1 MHSKLL
7 VSHLSR
13 KALIYIRQSSLT
25 QVQENRESQRRQ
37 YALEQRARELGFAE
51 VEIIDQDLGRSASGT
66 QARPGFE
73 RLVAAV
79 LAGEVGAVFCL
90 EASRLARNGRDWHHL
105 LDLCA
110 LTGTLL
116 CDPDGI
122 YDPRQSNDRLLL
134 GLKGSMS
141 EFELTLLRQRAQ
153 EARLQ
158 KAQRGELRLL
168 LPVGFEWT
176 RDGRIVLD
184 PDLRVQQTLHLIFR
198 TYTERGSVRKVLTY
212 FLENGLLVPSA
223 QRGSYPGERI
233 LWKRATYGAMES
245 VLTNPVYAGAYAFG
259 KTENLTRVVEGRARS
274 SAGLRKPRERW
285 KVLLPE
291 HHPGYISWPQY
302 LRNQEV
308 MKENAHRC
316 RPQERKA
323 GRGGGALL
331 SGMVRCRR
339 CGRRMLVL
347 YRNAELPRSRWS
359 YECTGE
365 GASRTTRCLYLG
377 DGVLLD
383 ALIRTELLHVLSP
396 LAVEAAI
403 QAAQVQHQQA
413 ADLVRAVEL
422 QWEQARYQASLEAR
436 RYQEVDPHNRLV
448 ALELERRWEA
458 ALAREAELERKLA
471 EMRSEPSSVSAPSL
485 EQLLALAQD
494 LEAVWNAPQ
503 SDMQLKQR
511 LVRLLIHE
519 VLCDIDSQR
528 MEAVLV
534 LHWHGGRH
542 SELRMPLRKR
552 GDNGCRT
559 PEEAAKL
566 ITEQAETL
574 GAEAMT
580 MLLNQRGLRTGR
592 GRPFTSKNVVAFLRH
607 RRLGKYARSS
617 PVVAGVSLREA
628 ARRLQVSTLTLR
640 AFIRRGLLSM
650 SQRYGQGRCY
660 IPDEQL
666 HTPQVQAA
674 VRAAQRHPNSL
685 LSKAQKR
692 APSSNTHIDSG
703 GA

>member
-1 MHSKLL
+1 MHPKLL
-7 VSHLSR
+7 AAHLSR
-13 KALIYIRQSSLT
+13 KALIYVRQSSLT

-73 RLVAAV
+73 RLVASV
-79 LAGEVGAVFCL
+79 LSGEVGAVFCL
-90 EASRLARNGRDWHHL
+90 EASRLARNGRDWHQL

-116 CDPDGI
+116 VDPDGI

-184 PDLRVQQTLHLIFR
+184 PDLRVQEALRLIFR
-198 TYTERGSVRKVLTY
+198 TYTERGSVRKVLQY
-212 FLENGLLVPSA
+212 FLNNGLMIPFA
-223 QRGSYPGERI
+223 QRGSHPGERI
-233 LWKRATYGAMES
+233 RWKSPTYGAMEQ

-259 KTENLTRVVEGRARS
+259 KTENLTRVVEGRARK
-274 SAGLRKPRERW
+274 APGRRKPLERW
-285 KVLLPE
+285 TVLLSE
-291 HHPGYISWPQY
+291 HHPGYITWPQY

-308 MKENAHRC
+308 MRENAHRC

-331 SGMVRCRR
+331 SGMLRCRR
-339 CGRRMLVL
+339 CGRRMMVI
-347 YRNAELPRSRWS
+347 YHREKVVRWS
-359 YECTGE
+359 YQCIGE
-365 GASRTTRCLYLG
+365 GARTARTTKCLYVG
-377 DGVLLD
+377 GVRLD
-383 ALIRTELLHVLSP
+383 ARISTELVQVLSP
-396 LAVEAAI
+396 LAIEAAV
-403 QAAQVQHQQA
+403 QAAQVKHQQS
-413 ADLVRAVEL
+413 ADRVHAVEL
-422 QWEQARYQASLEAR
+422 EQEQARYQASLEAR

-458 ALAREAELERKLA
+458 ALARQVELERRLA
-471 EMRSEPSSVSAPSL
+471 EMRSEPAPVPAPDL

-503 SDMQLKQR
+503 ADMQLKQR

-519 VLCDIDSQR
+519 VLCDIDPQR
-528 MEAVLV
+528 REAVLV
-534 LHWHGGRH
+534 LHWQGGRH
-542 SELRMPLRKR
+542 SELRMPLPKR

-559 PEEAAKL
+559 PEEAARL
-566 ITEQAETL
+566 VTEQAETL
-574 GAEAMT
+574 GTEAMAA
-580 MLLNQRGLRTGR
+580 LLNQRGLRTGM
-592 GRPFTSKNVVAFLRH
+592 GRPWTSKSVVSFLKNH
-607 RRLGKYARSS
+607 RLGKYGRQA
-617 PVVAGVSLREA
+617 PVGAGVSLREA
-628 ARRLQVSTLTLR
+628 AQRLQVSTLTVR

-650 SQRYGQGRCY
+650 TQRYGQGRCY
-660 IPDEQL
+660 IPEEQL

-674 VRAAQRHPNSL
+674 VRAAHRHPNSL
-685 LSKAQKR
+685 LSKTKKR
-692 APSSNTHIDSG
+692 AHPSNIARDSG

>member
-1 MHSKLL
+1 
-7 VSHLSR
+7 
-13 KALIYIRQSSLT
+13 
-25 QVQENRESQRRQ
+25 
-37 YALEQRARELGFAE
+37 
-51 VEIIDQDLGRSASGT
+51 
-66 QARPGFE
+66 
-73 RLVAAV
+73 
-79 LAGEVGAVFCL
+79 
-90 EASRLARNGRDWHHL
+90 
-105 LDLCA
+105 
-110 LTGTLL
+110 
-116 CDPDGI
+116 
-122 YDPRQSNDRLLL
+122 
-134 GLKGSMS
+134 
-141 EFELTLLRQRAQ
+141 
-153 EARLQ
+153 
-158 KAQRGELRLL
+158 
-168 LPVGFEWT
+168 
-176 RDGRIVLD
+176 
-184 PDLRVQQTLHLIFR
+184 
-198 TYTERGSVRKVLTY
+198 VLTY

-223 QRGSYPGERI
+223 QHGSHPGERI

-291 HHPGYISWPQY
+291 HHPGYICWPQY

-347 YRNAELPRSRWS
+347 YRNAKLPRSRWS

-383 ALIRTELLHVLSP
+383 GLVRTELLHVLSP
-396 LAVEAAI
+396 LAIEAAV

-413 ADLVRAVEL
+413 ADLVHAVEL
-422 QWEQARYQASLEAR
+422 EWEQARYQASLEAR

-471 EMRSEPSSVSAPSL
+471 EMRSEPSSVAAPSL

-494 LEAVWNAPQ
+494 LEGVWNAPQ
-503 SDMQLKQR
+503 ADPQLKQR

-519 VLCDIDSQR
+519 VLCDIDPQR
-528 MEAVLV
+528 REAVLV
-534 LHWHGGRH
+534 LHWQGGRH

-559 PEEAAKL
+559 PEEAARL
-566 ITEQAETL
+566 VTEQAETL
-574 GAEAMT
+574 GAEAIAAR
-580 MLLNQRGLRTGR
+580 LNQRGLRTGM
-592 GRPFTSKNVVAFLRH
+592 GRPWTSKSVVSFLQRH
-607 RRLGKYARSS
+607 RLGKYGRTA
-617 PVVAGVSLREA
+617 PIGAGVSLREA
-628 ARRLQVSTLTLR
+628 AQRLQVSTLTVR
-640 AFIRRGLLSM
+640 AFIQRGLLSM
-650 SQRYGQGRCY
+650 TQRYGQGRCY
-660 IPDEQL
+660 IPEEQL
-666 HTPQVQAA
+666 QTPQVQAA

-685 LSKAQKR
+685 LSKTKKR
-692 APSSNTHIDSG
+692 APYSNTDIDSG